1 MKIISFFNHKGGVSK
16 TTTVYHLG
24 WKLAQ
29 LGKRVLMVDTDS
41 QCNLTLMSIG
51 EDNIEDFIAKNP
63 NNNIKSSL
71 DVAFNSKPELIPI
84 PQCVKVKGLEN
95 LLLMPGSFEITEF
108 EVQLGIACQLTNS
121 FSTMNALPGSFS
133 YLFEKTAEEFGI
145 DIVLIDLNPSLSSIN
160 QVLLS
165 SSDYFILPTSPDYF
179 SQMAISSM
187 SRILP
192 RWERWAVQAREV
204 FGNSSY
210 KMHDCV
216 PKFLGYTVNDYSI
229 RNQKP
234 TAAFSSIISKTAS
247 MIDTELYPELQKVD
261 MTIDRANYSNGSLL
275 LASVS
280 NYQGLMP
287 LYQQYGIP
295 VFALSDEQLGTT
307 GVILEGQKDKRRIFD
322 NIYTDC
328 ANEIL
333 RLISL

>member
-29 LGKRVLMVDTDS
+29 LGKRVLMVDADS

-51 EDNIEDFIAKNP
+51 EDNIEDFVRQNP
-63 NNNIKSSL
+63 NNNIKSCL

-84 PQCVKVKGLEN
+84 PPCIKVKSMEN

-133 YLFEKTAEEFGI
+133 YLFEETAKANEI

-192 RWERWAVQAREV
+192 KWERWAVQAREM
-204 FGNSSY
+204 FEDSSY
-210 KMHDCV
+210 KMHHCV

-229 RNQKP
+229 RNKKP
-234 TAAFSSIISKTAS
+234 TAAFSNIISQTENL
-247 MIDTELYPELQKVD
+247 IDTVLFPELQKVN
-261 MTIDRANYSNGSLL
+261 MTIDRSNYTRGSLL

-295 VFALSDEQLGTT
+295 VFALNDEQLSST
-307 GVILEGQKDKRRIFD
+307 GIILKGQQEKRESF
-322 NIYTDC
+322 NQTYTNC
-328 ANEIL
+328 ANEII
-333 RLISL
+333 RLISI

>member
-29 LGKRVLMVDTDS
+29 LGKKVLMVDTDS

-51 EDNIEDFIAKNP
+51 EDNIEDFITKNP

-71 DVAFNSKPELIPI
+71 DVAFNSKPELIPV
-84 PQCVKVKGLEN
+84 PQCVKVKGQEN

-133 YLFEKTAEEFGI
+133 YLFEKTAEEFAI

-192 RWERWAVQAREV
+192 KWEKWAVQARLV
-204 FGNSSY
+204 FGSSSY
-210 KMHDCV
+210 KMHNCV

-234 TAAFSSIISKTAS
+234 TVAFESIISRTAS
-247 MIDTELYPELQKVD
+247 MIDSELYPELQKVN
-261 MTIDRANYSNGSLL
+261 MTIERTNYSNGSLL
-275 LASVS
+275 LASIS

-295 VFALSDEQLGTT
+295 VFALSDDQLGTT
-307 GVILEGQKDKRRIFD
+307 GVILEGQKDKRGRFD
-322 NIYTDC
+322 KIYTDC

-333 RLISL
+333 RLINL